1 MPDAAP
7 DHIARAFD
15 LRCRSETFTRT
26 CGAAIVGRMIDHV
39 RDLAS
44 VRDATE
50 RLLTAAAKLNN
61 DSTAEPSRLPGWTR
75 GHVLAH
81 LARNADA
88 LVNVLAGRPMYV
100 SGDARDSDIERD
112 APRPLAEQLRDLR
125 EASERFAAAG
135 TIPADWS
142 RTVELRNGV
151 TDSAANVPF
160 RRWIEVELHH
170 VDLGI
175 GYELEDLSEEF
186 TQREINFLTNRFRN
200 ARGLP
205 ALLVRQDDGR
215 GLYTGRVEGA
225 TLEQIKSG
233 YETPV
238 DITVTGRQADLL
250 GWLSGRRDGSA
261 LTAEGGLLPAL
272 PPL

>member
-1 MPDAAP
+1 
-7 DHIARAFD
+7 
-15 LRCRSETFTRT
+15 
-26 CGAAIVGRMIDHV
+26 MIDHV

-44 VRDATE
+44 VRDATD

-81 LARNADA
+81 IARNADA

-100 SGDARDSDIERD
+100 SGDARDNDIERD
-112 APRPLAEQLRDLR
+112 APRPLTEQLVDVR
-125 EASERFAAAG
+125 ESAQRFEAAG

-151 TDSAANVPF
+151 TDSAANIPF

-186 TQREINFLTNRFRN
+186 TQREINFLTARFRK
-200 ARGLP
+200 APGLP
-205 ALLVRQDDGR
+205 ALLIKQDDGR
-215 GLYTGRVEGA
+215 GLYTGAIEGA
-225 TLEQIKSG
+225 SLEQIKSG
-233 YETPV
+233 WEPPV
-238 DITVTGRQADLL
+238 DITVTGRQADIL
-250 GWLSGRRDGSA
+250 GWLAGRRDGSA
-261 LTAEGGLLPAL
+261 LTAEGGLLPSL